1 MPRLRDPAAALDGS
15 ISIRL
20 PVALLDALDALARD
34 LAPGGATRQAAA
46 RAALEAGIKALRG
59 SAEPT
64 LAELLAKVE
73 TLPDRLAEAVAAR
86 LLAARGEGRAVAETP
101 VLEPT
106 RGPGA
111 PLEPEVDTR
120 QTMIPGL
127 DPEPASETDAPSPRT
142 RAGRAHPEA
151 ETIVAELRALRDSGV
166 QQKDIAAGV
175 GLAPSALSR
184 WFSGE
189 RRPDP
194 ERGAD
199 ALAYLAKLRGLS

>member
-1 MPRLRDPAAALDGS
+1 MANR
-15 ISIRL
+15 
-20 PVALLDALDALARD
+20 ALLTIPMPPDLADALLRAAGGDPRRRAAVAREALTLGLRALPEQPRAEPAPLLRSD
-34 LAPGGATRQAAA
+34 LAAF
-46 RAALEAGIKALRG
+46 
-59 SAEPT
+59 
-64 LAELLAKVE
+64 
-73 TLPDRLAEAVAAR
+73 AEAVAEAG
-86 LLAARGEGRAVAETP
+86 AARRRAARVDGRAVAETP

-166 QQKDIAAGV
+166 QQKDIAAGI